1 MAKREDIF
9 PKEVLNLIAQFQK
22 LPGVGPKSASRMAY
36 HYLRAG
42 NDHAEELATA
52 LQDMV
57 RHTTECE
64 KCHNVSSTPVC
75 PICADDRRDRTK
87 LCVVEEPLDIV
98 AFEEAGIYDGIYF
111 VLGGVISPADG
122 KYAEELRFAELKE
135 RVRELLA
142 ILPDD
147 ANSSNATNPIQK
159 KSPGNTSVHT
169 NTDTKQATAED
180 ADDNERI
187 ADTHT
192 GKPDISDQI
201 SNTKLEV
208 IIATNPS
215 LEGEATATY
224 IQKLLDTHQSD
235 GSIKIT
241 RIAMGLPN
249 GVDLEYA
256 DRLTLKRALEGRG

>member
-142 ILPDD
+142 TPAD
-147 ANSSNATNPIQK
+147 
-159 KSPGNTSVHT
+159 
-169 NTDTKQATAED
+169 TDTDKDQS
-180 ADDNERI
+180 
-187 ADTHT
+187 
-192 GKPDISDQI
+192 DISDGT
-201 SNTKLEV
+201 STSKLEV